1 VTLPIWVVVTHFL
14 NLLLMSLLARSGI
27 EVLSAHP
34 KLYRSDD
41 SPPGRP
47 LLRFS
52 KKVFTP
58 DSRHLWTSQDEEEE
72 WSPVLALPGRGH
84 LGLGRHWHFASV
96 QFWVLTGVVYV
107 ALLFASGD
115 WRHIVPQTAAIVPHA
130 INATGSYLQ
139 FHFPPENA
147 YGYNAAQQLS
157 YFIVIFVLAPL
168 QIATGA
174 AMSPAV
180 IGRFPRFARLFGGK
194 QGARTLHFLGLCAF
208 AVFLVIHTTMVVI
221 HGVPKEMAVIAL
233 GSEHHSHAVAVVVA
247 GVALLFV
254 IAVNWAA
261 TAGSLRRPRRVQLL
275 LGRLVD
281 PMERA
286 LSRSFRSKQR
296 FGAGDISPYHRING
310 RPPPDNEYRELV
322 ENGFEHY
329 RLEVSGM
336 VERPLSLSL
345 TDLRGLEWSDQITK
359 HNCIQG
365 WTDIAG
371 WAGVPLAAILDVAGV
386 QPGARYLVFHAFD
399 DKGKTEPQ
407 HGAGYFYGSTSIELA
422 RSPQAILALEM
433 NGKPLAVEYGA
444 PARVRLEN
452 QLGFK
457 MVKWV
462 RAIEV
467 VRDYA
472 AFGDGQGGW
481 REDHQ
486 YYTTT
491 AGI

>member
-1 VTLPIWVVVTHFL
+1 MSLPIWVVVTHFL
-14 NLLLMSLLARSGI
+14 NIVLMTLLARSGI

-34 KLYRSDD
+34 KLYTSDD

-72 WSPVLALPGRGH
+72 WSPAIALPGRGN
-84 LGLGRHWHFASV
+84 LGLGRHWHFMSV
-96 QFWVLTGVVYV
+96 QFWVLTGAVYV
-107 ALLFASGD
+107 VLLFASGD
-115 WRHIVPQTAAIVPHA
+115 WRRIVPQAAAIVPDA
-130 INATGSYLQ
+130 INAAGSYLQ

-157 YFIVIFVLAPL
+157 YFLLIFVLAPL

-180 IGRFPRFARLFGGK
+180 AGRFPRFVRILGGK

-208 AVFLVIHTTMVVI
+208 AVFVVIHTVMVVI
-221 HGVPKEMAVIAL
+221 HGLPKEMAVIAL
-233 GSEHHSHAVAVVVA
+233 GSDSASHSLGLVVA

-254 IAVNWAA
+254 IALNWAA
-261 TAGSLRRPRRVQLL
+261 TAGSLKRARRTQRL
-275 LGRLVD
+275 LGRFVD
-281 PMERA
+281 PLEWTLSRA
-286 LSRSFRSKQR
+286 LRSRQR
-296 FGAGDISPYHRING
+296 FSRADVSDYHRVNG
-310 RPPPDNEYRELV
+310 RPPPDPEYRQLAEH
-322 ENGFEHY
+322 GFGAY
-329 RLEVSGM
+329 RLEVGGL
-336 VERPLSLSL
+336 VDRPLSLSL
-345 TDLRGLEWSDQITK
+345 RELRELGWKDQVTE
-359 HNCIQG
+359 HHCIQG
-365 WTDIAG
+365 WSDIAG
-371 WAGVPLAAILDVAGV
+371 WAGVPLAAVLDAAELKSD
-386 QPGARYLVFHAFD
+386 ARYVVFHAFD

-407 HGAGYFYGSTSIELA
+407 HGDGYFYGSLPVALA
-422 RSPQAILALEM
+422 RMPQTILALEM
-433 NGKPLAVEYGA
+433 NGHPLPVEYGA
-444 PARVRLEN
+444 PIRLRVEN

-457 MVKWV
+457 MVKWI

-467 VRDYA
+467 VHDYVGL
-472 AFGDGQGGW
+472 GDGQGGW

-486 YYTTT
+486 YYATL